1 MPQSNLELI
10 FLQTIF
16 KRMPMFGLQ
25 EILIVI
31 AIILAILFFPR
42 IMNRSPARPAWT
54 GVRISA
60 KMRIALVLSLIYPAL
75 AAAYFQ
81 PWHTDPVLFYYAG
94 AGPVISGWLFFWV
107 LSGF

>member
-1 MPQSNLELI
+1 
-10 FLQTIF
+10 
-16 KRMPMFGLQ
+16 MFGLQ

-31 AIILAILFFPR
+31 AIILAILFVPR
-42 IMNRSPARPAWT
+42 IMNRPPPARN

-60 KMRIALVLSLIYPAL
+60 KMRIALALSLIYPAL

-94 AGPVISGWLFFWV
+94 AGPVITGWLFFWV
-107 LSGF
+107 LSGFKKH

>member
-1 MPQSNLELI
+1 
-10 FLQTIF
+10 
-16 KRMPMFGLQ
+16 MFGLQ

-31 AIILAILFFPR
+31 AIILAILFVPR
-42 IMNRSPARPAWT
+42 IMNRPPARPAPRPAWT

-94 AGPVISGWLFFWV
+94 AGPVVTGWLFFWV
-107 LSGF
+107 LSGFKKH

>member
-1 MPQSNLELI
+1 
-10 FLQTIF
+10 
-16 KRMPMFGLQ
+16 MFGLQ

-31 AIILAILFFPR
+31 AIILAILFVPR
-42 IMNRSPARPAWT
+42 IMNRPPRSAWT

-94 AGPVISGWLFFWV
+94 AGPVITGWLFFWV
-107 LSGF
+107 LSGFKKH